1 MGGIEGLGTETKL
14 LTSMHCCNI
23 HRISAMLSGHVS
35 LNRPSVEHR
44 TSSCVSA
51 LNRTCSERLRY
62 LLWIMSLLFCYVA
75 ANCMHQL
82 SVVVFSEVR

>member
-35 LNRPSVEHR
+35 LNRPSIEHM

-51 LNRTCSERLRY
+51 LNRACSERLRY
-62 LLWIMSLLFCYVA
+62 LL
-75 ANCMHQL
+75 
-82 SVVVFSEVR
+82 